1 MNINILSEI
10 IQKKIS
16 NEINYDSLEIQDKT
30 YLHVK
35 HKSHEINKFHIK
47 LILKSDDLSKISKI
61 SSTRKIYKVLKT
73 ELNKYIHSI
82 QIEII

>member
-10 IQKKIS
+10 IKKKIS
-16 NEINYDSLEIQDKT
+16 DEINYESLEIQDKT
-30 YLHVK
+30 YLHIK
-35 HKSHEINKFHIK
+35 HKNHESNKFHIK
-47 LILKSDDLSKISKI
+47 LILKSNDLSKISKI
-61 SSTRKIYKVLKT
+61 SSTRKIYKVLKI

>member
-10 IQKKIS
+10 IKKKIS
-16 NEINYDSLEIQDKT
+16 NKINYDSLEIQDKT
-30 YLHVK
+30 YLHAK

>member
-10 IQKKIS
+10 IKKKIS
-16 NEINYDSLEIQDKT
+16 DEINYESLEIQDKT
-30 YLHVK
+30 YLHIK
-35 HKSHEINKFHIK
+35 HKSHESNKFHIK

-61 SSTRKIYKVLKT
+61 SSTRKIYKVLKI